1 MKKNLKGNLKRWI
14 AFLLAVV
21 LIVTTCVYSS
31 DAHLRAEGGAEPAET
46 ETVSETETIVAEDI
60 TGEAPEPEETE
71 EMGDSGQSEPEV
83 ADDISE
89 PDDDI
94 TLGEEVAPINPTGGN
109 EEAENFPEAGAEETD
124 SPVETE
130 SSDPSASPSASPSA
144 APVPSESPEVKD
156 EYKVVFDCDS
166 DKGTVIVKEP
176 MDFTGF
182 EDMVEKESTVKFTV
196 EPKDGYQVDEVRVK
210 GNAEPAEADGD
221 GIYTLEINS
230 DTNVKVAFAED
241 AKEREEDEEEEL
253 QDSYN
258 VTISASKNGTVTVN
272 TSDEEAVKVVSSFS
286 KAVEE
291 GTGIS
296 FTVEPNEGYTGSV
309 VIDGKTADAVSISEN
324 SSAYELNIKS
334 DMEVEVTFTAE
345 EEKEVEDEE
354 VKEYKV
360 TINVPEAKGTVT
372 VNTSDES
379 VDATNGFSGTVEKGS
394 SLIFDVEPD
403 EGYIVGV
410 TVNGETVDAASTD
423 EDVSRYELYEI
434 SADTEVSV
442 GFISDEEEAKEYG
455 VTLNVPE
462 AIGTV
467 TVNTPE
473 GEAVGVTDSYSTT
486 VKEKREFS
494 FAVKPERKYNSL
506 VKVNGILTGAASK
519 TSNVSTYAVTVE
531 GETEIEVT
539 FIEKVNYPV
548 FEGIAEAGGVTV
560 TVKAVEG
567 VLPEGTKVVAK
578 DVSSS
583 EIESVISDA
592 VEEDKEV
599 VNTTAIDVTLQD
611 QDGNEVQPVEGRDV
625 IVTFSGISASDEA
638 TSMAVYHVDDAVSL
652 ADKVTG
658 DRTVSDSIVFMAG
671 HFSIYTV
678 VQEENITT
686 GSENYQMFVGDTLVI
701 ESGLKKWA
709 NDQSPTW
716 ESNDPKVVSVES
728 SYTDNQSKGT
738 IQAKKTGIATVT
750 VKGENTTKTYT
761 IEVVIKQ
768 DGTYPLYVYG
778 LKPGGERDAGANNN
792 WYGLGTGFISG
803 AQSAPTKGDAGKELN
818 KKGDFTGISL
828 PKSFPDIVYPSPD
841 GETYKYAESGS
852 EYADKRGY
860 YTIVWEDVKVADGAN
875 SGINQYNPM
884 VANGTYTFHL
894 DGLIYVNQADKVTIG
909 FLVKNPGETNF
920 TPIIDAAK
928 TVDGGYEEKNLTP
941 PTMQEK
947 DGYRF
952 DGWYTDEICTQK
964 VEFSTS
970 QNIINTHTNYYG
982 KYVANSYGYR
992 IEYYYDNVKDD
1003 EATEWGTAKF
1013 GSKVSQYES
1022 KDKVGYK
1029 LQSDPGSITI
1039 TQQVEDNV
1047 LKVYYVKRT
1056 DLSYTVNYLE
1066 KETEKVL
1073 KSAEVTSG
1081 KEFGAEINGK
1091 DVAIEI
1097 DGYKFVDSKPEMLII
1112 TVADGDNENAENV
1125 INLYYCTTISSYNV
1139 VYNFE
1144 EGTPDKLEVPGF
1156 ADIGDPISKFYYA
1169 PDTYD
1174 YNGKHYMLDRI
1185 EGKEKVVDRNAEN
1198 NEVNIYYVL
1207 DEIGGGEN
1215 PDEPDNIPDKYQ
1227 RRVTFQVANGT
1238 WTDETPKS
1246 MVVTFD
1252 KAGDGYG
1259 TSYTLAP
1266 GEIPGTKANT
1276 GYKGGNWGVEGE
1288 GTISASGLPE
1298 TISGDVTYTFTYGLG
1313 SYKYSVEYYY
1323 DDVNGNWT
1331 LGEAPEEGMPTE
1343 GEKEYGETVS
1353 VEPKDKVEVNGVK
1366 YLFDKVV
1373 NNGLEIKDNESDS
1386 DASNV
1391 IEVYYTRDMIGNP
1404 ANPDSGDGVPDKYQV
1419 VVSYNAAMDGEVPT
1433 GTVSLAKAVV
1443 TLLDADGNRAVRG
1456 TEGAK
1461 GYLVATQIPMTIP
1474 NTAAGYRE
1482 DSKSWAGGIEPT
1494 KELEITGDTTFTVS
1508 WNNLYTLTIRYQYAD
1523 GTEIRTVSTQYA
1535 YGADNIQIPVPELE
1549 GYTCDWQIGEFKFD
1563 TTLGEDKEYV
1573 VTYTAIPGVP
1583 DPTDGPDVLDP
1594 GTDPD
1599 TDPDD
1604 PVVPPVP
1611 EMPEAPGTPDTPAPP
1626 IDEGPVPVTPPAA
1639 GTVPPALATP
1649 ALVAVADA
1657 QVPLDGII
1665 TEDED
1670 GNIVVMPVED
1680 EEVPLADRELAD
1692 HECCILS
1699 FLLMLATLII
1709 YSCFTHNMKKR
1720 QKKLAELKDQLAEE
1734 TLRRQLGIADQ
1745 RGRRR

>member
-60 TGEAPEPEETE
+60 TEETSETE
-71 EMGDSGQSEPEV
+71 EGEKGESGQSEPEV
-83 ADDISE
+83 TDDSSE
-89 PDDDI
+89 PDNDI
-94 TLGEEVAPINPTGGN
+94 TSGEEPAPIDPTEGN
-109 EEAENFPEAGAEETD
+109 DGDEGTEAFPEDSPEVGAEETD

-130 SSDPSASPSASPSA
+130 SPDPSASPSASPSA

-210 GNAEPAEADGD
+210 GNTEPVEADGD

-230 DTNVKVAFAED
+230 DTQVKVAFAED
-241 AKEREEDEEEEL
+241 AKEQEEDEEEEL

-258 VTISASKNGTVTVN
+258 VTISTSENGTVTVN
-272 TSDEEAVKVVSSFS
+272 ASEEKAVKVESSYS
-286 KAVEE
+286 TTVEE
-291 GTGIS
+291 GTAIS
-296 FTVEPNEGYTGSV
+296 FTVEPDEGYTGSV
-309 VIDGKTADAVSISEN
+309 AVDGKTADAASISEN

-334 DMEVEVTFTAE
+334 DTEVEVTFTAE

-360 TINVPEAKGTVT
+360 TINVQEAKGTVT

-394 SLIFDVEPD
+394 SLSFEVEPD

-658 DRTVSDSIVFMAG
+658 DRTVSDSIVFTAG

-947 DGYRF
+947 ADYRF
-952 DGWYTDEICTQK
+952 DGWYTDETCTQK

-982 KYVANSYGYR
+982 KYVANSYDYR
-992 IEYYYDNVKDD
+992 IEYYYDNVK
-1003 EATEWGTAKF
+1003 
-1013 GSKVSQYES
+1013 
-1022 KDKVGYK
+1022 
-1029 LQSDPGSITI
+1029 
-1039 TQQVEDNV
+1039 
-1047 LKVYYVKRT
+1047 
-1056 DLSYTVNYLE
+1056 
-1066 KETEKVL
+1066 
-1073 KSAEVTSG
+1073 G
-1081 KEFGAEINGK
+1081 KEESGAANIGE
-1091 DVAIEI
+1091 
-1097 DGYKFVDSKPEMLII
+1097 LISEFYNAPK
-1112 TVADGDNENAENV
+1112 TCTYNEKN
-1125 INLYYCTTISSYNV
+1125 
-1139 VYNFE
+1139 
-1144 EGTPDKLEVPGF
+1144 
-1156 ADIGDPISKFYYA
+1156 
-1169 PDTYD
+1169 
-1174 YNGKHYMLDRI
+1174 YMLDRI
-1185 EGKEKVVDRNAEN
+1185 EGEEKKVDRNAEN

-1207 DEIGGGEN
+1207 DVIGEGEN

-1227 RRVTFQVANGT
+1227 RRVTFQVENGT
-1238 WTDETPKS
+1238 WTDKTPKS

-1266 GEIPGTKANT
+1266 GEIPGTKADT

-1639 GTVPPALATP
+1639 GTVPPALAAP

>member
-60 TGEAPEPEETE
+60 TEETSETE
-71 EMGDSGQSEPEV
+71 EGEKGESGQSEPEV
-83 ADDISE
+83 TDDSSE
-89 PDDDI
+89 PDNDI
-94 TLGEEVAPINPTGGN
+94 TSGEEPAPIDPTEGN
-109 EEAENFPEAGAEETD
+109 DGDEGTEAFPEDSPEVGAEETD

-130 SSDPSASPSASPSA
+130 SPDPSASPSVSPSA

-166 DKGTVIVKEP
+166 DKGTVAVKEP
-176 MDFTGF
+176 MDFTGS
-182 EDMVEKESTVKFTV
+182 EDMVEKESTVKFAV

-210 GNAEPAEADGD
+210 GNTEPVEADGD

-230 DTNVKVAFAED
+230 DTQVKVAFAED
-241 AKEREEDEEEEL
+241 AKEQEEDEEEEL

-272 TSDEEAVKVVSSFS
+272 TSDEEAVKVVSSYS
-286 KAVEE
+286 TTVEE

-324 SSAYELNIKS
+324 SSTYELNIKS

-360 TINVPEAKGTVT
+360 TINVQEAKGTVT

-658 DRTVSDSIVFMAG
+658 DRTVSDSIVFTAG

-828 PKSFPDIVYPSPD
+828 PKNFPDIVYPSPD
-841 GETYKYAESGS
+841 GETYKYAKSGS

-970 QNIINTHTNYYG
+970 RNIINTHTNYYG
-982 KYVANSYGYR
+982 KYVANSYDYR
-992 IEYYYDNVKDD
+992 IEYYYDNVK
-1003 EATEWGTAKF
+1003 
-1013 GSKVSQYES
+1013 
-1022 KDKVGYK
+1022 
-1029 LQSDPGSITI
+1029 
-1039 TQQVEDNV
+1039 
-1047 LKVYYVKRT
+1047 
-1056 DLSYTVNYLE
+1056 
-1066 KETEKVL
+1066 
-1073 KSAEVTSG
+1073 G
-1081 KEFGAEINGK
+1081 KEESGAANIGE
-1091 DVAIEI
+1091 
-1097 DGYKFVDSKPEMLII
+1097 LISEFYNAPK
-1112 TVADGDNENAENV
+1112 TCTYNEKN
-1125 INLYYCTTISSYNV
+1125 
-1139 VYNFE
+1139 
-1144 EGTPDKLEVPGF
+1144 
-1156 ADIGDPISKFYYA
+1156 
-1169 PDTYD
+1169 
-1174 YNGKHYMLDRI
+1174 YMLDRI

-1573 VTYTAIPGVP
+1573 VTYTAIPGVT

-1626 IDEGPVPVTPPAA
+1626 IDEGLVPVTPPAA
-1639 GTVPPALATP
+1639 GTVPPALAAP
-1649 ALVAVADA
+1649 ALVVVANA

-1665 TEDED
+1665 TEDEE